1 MDNKRIVTAQNVSV
15 GADNEQSHSVP
26 KHSNSIIDNTG
37 ARNLQPLGLQWVK
50 IWRRYQWMNFTIQ
63 STLLRNL

>member
-26 KHSNSIIDNTG
+26 KHSNSITDNTG
-37 ARNLQPLGLQWVK
+37 AQIGRAHV
-50 IWRRYQWMNFTIQ
+50 
-63 STLLRNL
+63 